1 MDLMLTESDII
12 IRAMNYLL
20 DKDIGCISIH
30 DCLIVPKE
38 NVEDAKEAF
47 YKAYDHKGFKRP
59 KLSVG

>member
-1 MDLMLTESDII
+1 MLIESDII

-20 DKDIGCISIH
+20 DKDIGCISMH
-30 DCLIVPKE
+30 DCLIFPKE